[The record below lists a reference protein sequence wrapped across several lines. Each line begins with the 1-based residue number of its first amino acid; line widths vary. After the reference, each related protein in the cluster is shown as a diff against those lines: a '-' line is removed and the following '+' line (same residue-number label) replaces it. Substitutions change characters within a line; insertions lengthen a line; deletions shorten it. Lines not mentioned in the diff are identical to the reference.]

1 MDEHFSQLVR
11 SLQDATR
18 PPTPEQLSELSDLG
32 GPQLHTLTEAWPS
45 LGPDRRLYILKEL
58 RKLAD
63 EHFELT
69 FETVNRMALQDEDAQ
84 ARQLAV
90 ENLWE
95 SQDAG
100 LARPLLRLLAD
111 DPAAEVRQ
119 AAANALAQFVYLGE
133 LEKLSPDLVQE
144 LDEGLMN
151 SISQDDS
158 QSVRQ
163 AVLASLGYSSR
174 AEVAALI
181 QQAYDSG
188 QEGHRLASL
197 RAMGRSANEAW
208 APQIMSELYH
218 AGPRVRQEAAHAAG
232 ELALQ
237 QAARE
242 LIYLLEDVD
251 QQVRREAIW
260 ALGQVGGRLAVET
273 LEALSESSDDP
284 GEAQIIEDA
293 LDNLAF
299 LEGTPNLLLFEFDN
313 PEESPD

>member
-11 SLQDATR
+11 SLQNATR
-18 PPTPEQLSELSDLG
+18 LPTPEQLSELSDLG
-32 GPQLHTLTEAWPS
+32 GPQLHTLTEAWHS
-45 LGPDRRLYILKEL
+45 LSPDRRLYILKEL

-69 FETVNRMALQDEDAQ
+69 FETVNRMALQDEDAR
-84 ARQLAV
+84 ARQVAV

-100 LARPLLRLLAD
+100 LVRPLLRLLAD

-119 AAANALAQFVYLGE
+119 AAANALGQFVYLGE
-133 LEKLSPDLVQE
+133 LEKLSQDLVQE
-144 LDEGLMN
+144 LEEGLLRSMAQDE
-151 SISQDDS
+151 SQP
-158 QSVRQ
+158 VRQ

-174 AEVAALI
+174 AEVATLI
-181 QQAYDSG
+181 QLAYDSG
-188 QEGHRLASL
+188 DEGQTQASL

-208 APQIMSELYH
+208 APQVMAELYH
-218 AGPRVRQEAAHAAG
+218 AGPRVRQVAAHAAG

-260 ALGQVGGRLAVET
+260 ALGQVGGRLAVEA

-313 PEESPD
+313 PEEPPD

>member
-1 MDEHFSQLVR
+1 MDVDFSELVR
-11 SLQDATR
+11 SLQNSNK
-18 PPTPEQLSELSDLG
+18 PPAPEQLSELSDLEA
-32 GPQLHTLTEAWPS
+32 PQLHELTEAWPR
-45 LGPDRRLYILKEL
+45 LAPDRRLHILKEL
-58 RKLAD
+58 RRLAD

-69 FETVNRMALQDEDAQ
+69 FEAINRMALQDEDAR
-84 ARQLAV
+84 ARQVAV

-100 LARPLLRLLAD
+100 LVRPLLRLLAD

-119 AAANALAQFVYLGE
+119 AAANALGQFVYLGE
-133 LEKLSPDLVQE
+133 LEKLTQDLVQE
-144 LDEGLMN
+144 LEEGLLR
-151 SISQDDS
+151 SLGRDGSQPA
-158 QSVRQ
+158 RQ
-163 AVLASLGYSSR
+163 AALASLGYSSR
-174 AEVAALI
+174 SEVAGLI

-188 QEGHRLASL
+188 QEGQMSASL
-197 RAMGRSANEAW
+197 QAMGRSANEAW
-208 APQIMSELYH
+208 APQVMAELYH

-237 QAARE
+237 RAARE
-242 LIYLLEDVD
+242 LIYLLEAVD

-260 ALGQVGGRLAVET
+260 ALGQVGGRLAVEA

-299 LEGTPNLLLFEFDN
+299 LEGTPDLLLFEFDN

>member
-1 MDEHFSQLVR
+1 MDVDFSELVR
-11 SLQDATR
+11 SLQNSNK
-18 PPTPEQLSELSDLG
+18 PPAPEQLSELSDLEAS
-32 GPQLHTLTEAWPS
+32 QLHELTEAWPR
-45 LGPDRRLYILKEL
+45 LAPDRRLHILKEL
-58 RKLAD
+58 RQLAD

-69 FETVNRMALQDEDAQ
+69 FEAIHRMALRDDDAR
-84 ARQLAV
+84 ARQVAI

-95 SQDAG
+95 SQDAS
-100 LARPLLRLLAD
+100 LVQPLLHLLAD

-119 AAANALAQFVYLGE
+119 AAAKALGQFVYLGE
-133 LEKLSPDLVQE
+133 LEKLTQGLVQE
-144 LDEGLMN
+144 LEEGLLRSMGR
-151 SISQDDS
+151 DDS
-158 QSVRQ
+158 QPVRQ
-163 AVLASLGYSSR
+163 AVLASLGYSSK

-188 QEGHRLASL
+188 QEGQLSASL
-197 RAMGRSANEAW
+197 QAMGRSANEAW
-208 APQIMSELYH
+208 APQVMAELYH

-237 QAARE
+237 KATRE
-242 LIYLLEDVD
+242 LIYLLGDVD

-273 LEALSESSDDP
+273 LEALSESSDDA

-299 LEGTPNLLLFEFDN
+299 LEGTPDLLLFEFDN

>member
-1 MDEHFSQLVR
+1 MDEQFSQRVR
-11 SLQDATR
+11 SLQNATR

-32 GPQLHTLTEAWPS
+32 GPQLDALTEAWPS
-45 LGPDRRLYILKEL
+45 LSSDRRLYILREL

-69 FETVNRMALQDEDAQ
+69 FETVNRMALQDQDAR
-84 ARQLAV
+84 ARQVAV

-100 LARPLLRLLAD
+100 LVRPLLRVLAD
-111 DPAAEVRQ
+111 DPAEEVRQ
-119 AAANALAQFVYLGE
+119 AAANALGQFVYLGE
-133 LEKLSPDLVQE
+133 LEKLNEGLVQE
-144 LDEGLMN
+144 LEEGLLGSMAQDA
-151 SISQDDS
+151 SQP
-158 QSVRQ
+158 VRQ

-174 AEVAALI
+174 PEVADLI
-181 QQAYDSG
+181 QQAYDTG
-188 QEGHRLASL
+188 QEGHMAASL
-197 RAMGRSANEAW
+197 RAMGRSANEDW
-208 APQIMSELYH
+208 APQVLAELTH

-237 QAARE
+237 KAARE

-299 LEGTPNLLLFEFDN
+299 LEGTPDLLLFEFDN

>member
-1 MDEHFSQLVR
+1 MDEQFSQLVR
-11 SLQDATR
+11 SLQNATR
-18 PPTPEQLSELSDLG
+18 SPTPEQLSELSDLG
-32 GPQLHTLTEAWPS
+32 GPQLHALTEAWHS
-45 LGPDRRLYILKEL
+45 LSPDRRLYILREL

-69 FETVNRMALQDEDAQ
+69 FEAINRMALSDQDAR
-84 ARQLAV
+84 ARQVAV

-95 SQDAG
+95 SQDTG
-100 LARPLLRLLAD
+100 LVRPLLRLLAD
-111 DPAAEVRQ
+111 DPSAEVRQ
-119 AAANALAQFVYLGE
+119 AAANALGQFVYLGE
-133 LEKLSPDLVQE
+133 LEKLGRDLVRE
-144 LDEGLMN
+144 MEEGLLGSMTQDA
-151 SISQDDS
+151 SQP
-158 QSVRQ
+158 VRQ
-163 AVLASLGYSSR
+163 AVLASLGHSSR
-174 AEVAALI
+174 AEVADLI
-181 QQAYDSG
+181 QQAYDSD

-208 APQIMSELYH
+208 APLVMSDLTH
-218 AGPRVRQEAAHAAG
+218 AGPRVRQEAAHAVG

-242 LIYLLEDVD
+242 LIYLLGDVD

-260 ALGQVGGRLAVET
+260 ALGQVGGRLAVQA
-273 LEALSESSDDP
+273 LEAVSESSDDP